1 MTEILSAAVL
11 PSILFLTALIV
22 LFSHKPSFD
31 AFLSGAG
38 DGVRSAAGLLPS
50 LCALIV
56 AVEMLFASGFA
67 EFAAQAL
74 SGVLGAVG
82 IPSEIVPLLITRPIS
97 GSASTAAYTELLD
110 VYGPDAPAV
119 LVASVIMG
127 SSDTVIYVISVYFS
141 SIGIKKTRHA
151 MPAAFLTMIFCIFFS
166 SFICRL
172 FFGA

>member
-1 MTEILSAAVL
+1 MTETISAAVL
-11 PSILFLTALIV
+11 PSILFLTALIA
-22 LFSHKPSFD
+22 LFSDKNSFD
-31 AFLSGAG
+31 SFLSGAA
-38 DGVRSAAGLLPS
+38 DGMKSAAGLLPS

-67 EFAAQAL
+67 EFLSGAL

-110 VYGPDAPAV
+110 KYGPDSMAV
-119 LVASVIMG
+119 LIASVIMG

-141 SIGIKKTRHA
+141 SVGITTTRHA
-151 MPAAFLTMIFCIFFS
+151 MAAALLTMIFSIFLS
-166 SFICRL
+166 SIVCRL
-172 FFGA
+172 FFG

>member
-1 MTEILSAAVL
+1 MIGASVL
-11 PSILFLTALIV
+11 PAVLFLTALVV
-22 LFSHKPSFD
+22 LFSHRASFD
-31 AFLSGAG
+31 AFLSGAS
-38 DGVRSAAGLLPS
+38 DGVRSAVGLLPS

-67 EFAAQAL
+67 EFAVDAL

-82 IPSEIVPLLITRPIS
+82 IPSEITPLLITRPIS

-110 VYGPDAPAV
+110 VYGPDSMAV
-119 LVASVIMG
+119 LIASVIMG

-141 SIGIKKTRHA
+141 SVGIKKTRHA
-151 MPAAFLTMIFCIFFS
+151 MIAAFLTMIFSIFFS

-172 FFGA
+172 FFG

>member
-1 MTEILSAAVL
+1 MTEMVSAAVL
-11 PSILFLTALIV
+11 PSILFLAALII
-22 LFSHKPSFD
+22 LFSDKPSFD
-31 AFLSGAG
+31 AFLSGAS
-38 DGVRSAAGLLPS
+38 DGLTTAAGLLPS

-67 EFAAQAL
+67 DFAASAL

-110 VYGPDAPAV
+110 VYGPDAFAV

-141 SIGIKKTRHA
+141 AIGIKKTRHA
-151 MPAAFLTMIFCIFFS
+151 LPAAFLTMIFCIFFS

-172 FFGA
+172 FFGE